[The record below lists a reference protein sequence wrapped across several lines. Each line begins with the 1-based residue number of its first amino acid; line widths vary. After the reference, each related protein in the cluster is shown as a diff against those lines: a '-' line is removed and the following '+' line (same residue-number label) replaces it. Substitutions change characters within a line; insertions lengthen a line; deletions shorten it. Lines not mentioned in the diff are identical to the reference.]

1 MSYLNMEVKKIEP
14 VVDELNVLLAEYNVY
29 YQNLRGFHWN
39 VVGENFFVLHEKF
52 EELYTDAR
60 IKVDE
65 IAERILTLRH
75 HPESRFSEYQKLSK
89 VAEATSLISDKK
101 MVAQI
106 LDDHQQL
113 LKQMTKVVEKAEDAG
128 DEGTVDMIGGY
139 IGSLEKVSWM
149 LDAWLKKSNN

>member
-1 MSYLNMEVKKIEP
+1 MSYLNIEVKKIEP
-14 VVDELNVLLAEYNVY
+14 VVDELNILLAEYNVY

-89 VAEATSLISDKK
+89 VGEAGSLVSDKK
-101 MVAQI
+101 MVTQI
-106 LDDHQQL
+106 LADHQQL

>member
-1 MSYLNMEVKKIEP
+1 MSYLNIEVKKIEP
-14 VVDELNVLLAEYNVY
+14 VVDELNILLAEYNVY

-75 HPESRFSEYQKLSK
+75 HPESRFSEYHKLSK
-89 VAEATSLISDKK
+89 VKEAASLISDKK

-106 LDDHQQL
+106 LADHQQL
-113 LKQMTKVVEKAEDAG
+113 LKQMTKVVQKAEEAG

-149 LDAWLKKSNN
+149 LDAWLKETKK